1 MQSRAAHPPALHSTL
16 HMSVSPHHSENIALR
31 EPKPCSQLLCKAVQC
46 HWRLWC
52 MAECGTYCQGPA
64 VPHLSWVVSASPFV
78 LLLSADQSWRSRS
91 LMNSAFQS
99 SVAIPICQP
108 QPWPASACLSLV
120 TCELKALSTLCTLQ
134 SRELHLF
141 IARAEAGSAHK
152 QLPPPPSR
160 FSLFW
165 GVEEGQFMQS
175 TETSIFQSS

>member
-1 MQSRAAHPPALHSTL
+1 MWD
-16 HMSVSPHHSENIALR
+16 
-31 EPKPCSQLLCKAVQC
+31 LLPGASS
-46 HWRLWC
+46 
-52 MAECGTYCQGPA
+52 
-64 VPHLSWVVSASPFV
+64 PHLSWVVSASPFV

-141 IARAEAGSAHK
+141 IARAEAGFAHK
-152 QLPPPPSR
+152 QHPPPEPLFPALGGGGGTVYAEHRDINISKLLVQ
-160 FSLFW
+160 SLHELSLLLSCESLLLDDSLA
-165 GVEEGQFMQS
+165 GKPDRTLQHSG
-175 TETSIFQSS
+175 